1 MSMRILAGGF
11 PAARQVIPMQEASI
25 QATEAEGPR
34 TAKPARSRYVGA
46 LDGLRVLAILAVL
59 VYHANP
65 SWLSGGYF
73 GVTIFFVITGYLTTL
88 SIEREIGRA
97 GHLDYPRFV
106 LKRVTRLLPSMLA
119 VVGVTTLLCVF
130 LAPNLLPKV
139 KSDAVPALLFVE
151 NVFYIVRNVSYFANA
166 GLPSPLTHF
175 WYLGVVMQFYVV
187 WPLVLLGMRKV
198 VRSRRMACG
207 FVGALVVVSAVLMA
221 LFYDPTGDT
230 ARIYYGPDTRAA
242 ELLMGALAALW
253 TGGRGLSLR
262 AIPVVGPR
270 LKDTPAWTCDALTI
284 TCLAGLGVMCFSLN
298 GYSEFAYR
306 GGMLLAAV
314 LTAILVSCLCR
325 PRSVVARVLGAHPV
339 AEAGK
344 RAFAVYLWHYPLLVT
359 LNPATRTT
367 ALPAW
372 GWALEF
378 LLILACAEASYRLLE
393 KGQGPRELAGR
404 TMPFGLAVPQVVLG
418 ALGVLCAVVLL
429 LVPIAA
435 EQTGVPTE
443 MQQMSAEEQQ
453 YLAEQ
458 QAAAEAAQSGGSGD
472 TTSEGGDAQ
481 AAESQQDNTTFD
493 VSGTYF
499 AGTAFAA
506 AIDQINATN
515 FTVDAS
521 TGATNAS
528 VILIGDSVPAGA
540 ITQFYK
546 YFPNGYIDAK
556 VGRQLY
562 AGVDVYRSCQAAGH
576 DGDVV
581 VWAIGDNGV
590 ARESQVKE
598 LIDAVDPSKHVYL
611 CTVRVPLAL
620 QDMNNQL
627 FKDVAAQY
635 DNVDVIDWYAESAG
649 HDEYFW
655 SDGTHLRPE
664 GAEAYVLMLRKA
676 ITGR

>member
-1 MSMRILAGGF
+1 MAETPIQDAAQKS
-11 PAARQVIPMQEASI
+11 PAVRS
-25 QATEAEGPR
+25 PR
-34 TAKPARSRYVGA
+34 SHYVGA

-65 SWLSGGYF
+65 SWLPGGYF
-73 GVTIFFVITGYLTTL
+73 GVTVFFVLTGYLTTL

-97 GHLDYPRFV
+97 GRLDYPRFV

-119 VVGVTTLLCVF
+119 VVGVSTLLCVF

-151 NVFYIVRNVSYFANA
+151 NVFYIVRKVSYFANA

-198 VRSRRMACG
+198 VRSRRTACSA
-207 FVGALVVVSAVLMA
+207 VGILSVASAVLMA
-221 LFYDPTGDT
+221 VLYDPAGDT

-242 ELLMGALAALW
+242 ELLLGALAALW
-253 TGGRGLSLR
+253 TGGRGLNLR
-262 AIPVVGPR
+262 ALPAVEPR
-270 LKDTPAWTCDALTI
+270 LKDAPAWTCDAVALA
-284 TCLAGLGVMCFSLN
+284 CLAGLGVMCFSLN

-314 LTAILVSCLCR
+314 LTAVLVSCLCR
-325 PRSVVARVLGAHPV
+325 PQSALAHVLGARPV

-344 RAFAVYLWHYPLLVT
+344 RAFAAYLWHYPLLVI

-367 ALPAW
+367 ELPVW

-378 LLILACAEASYRLLE
+378 LLIFACAEASYRLFE

-404 TMPFGLAVPQVVLG
+404 PMPLGLAVPQVAFG
-418 ALGVLCAVVLL
+418 ALGVLCALVLL
-429 LVPIAA
+429 VVPISA

-458 QAAAEAAQSGGSGD
+458 QAAAESARSDENGDGSEAAGEGDGS
-472 TTSEGGDAQ
+472 Q
-481 AAESQQDNTTFD
+481 AEPQQDNTTFD

-506 AIDQINATN
+506 AIDQINATS

-546 YFPNGYIDAK
+546 YFPNGYIDAQ

-562 AGVDVYRSCQAAGH
+562 AGLDVYRQCQANGH

-598 LIDAVDPSKHVYL
+598 LIEAVDPSKHVYL

-635 DNVDVIDWYAESAG
+635 DNVDVIDWYAESTG

-664 GAEAYVLMLRKA
+664 GAEAYILMLRKA

>member
-1 MSMRILAGGF
+1 MTPAG
-11 PAARQVIPMQEASI
+11 R
-25 QATEAEGPR
+25 AT
-34 TAKPARSRYVGA
+34 RSHYVGA

-65 SWLSGGYF
+65 SWLPGGYF
-73 GVTIFFVITGYLTTL
+73 GVTVFFVVTGYLTTL

-97 GHLDYPRFV
+97 GCLDYPRFV

-198 VRSRRMACG
+198 VRSRRMACTV
-207 FVGALVVVSAVLMA
+207 VGILAVASAVLMA
-221 LFYDPTGDT
+221 VLYDPTGDT

-242 ELLMGALAALW
+242 ELLLGALAALW
-253 TGGRGLSLR
+253 TGGHGLNLR
-262 AIPVVGPR
+262 ALPAVGPR
-270 LKDTPAWTCDALTI
+270 LKGAPAWTCDALALA
-284 TCLAGLGVMCFSLN
+284 CLAGLGVMCFSLN

-314 LTAILVSCLCR
+314 LTAVLVSCLCR
-325 PRSVVARVLGAHPV
+325 PQSALAHVLGARPV

-344 RAFAVYLWHYPLLVT
+344 RAFAVYLWHYPLLVV

-367 ALPAW
+367 ELPVW

-378 LLILACAEASYRLLE
+378 MLILACAEASYRLFE

-404 TMPFGLAVPQVVLG
+404 PMPLGLAVPQVAFG
-418 ALGVLCAVVLL
+418 ALGILCVLVLL
-429 LVPIAA
+429 FVPISA

-453 YLAEQ
+453 YLADQ
-458 QAAAEAAQSGGSGD
+458 QAAAEATQSGDNGEGDGAQS
-472 TTSEGGDAQ
+472 EP
-481 AAESQQDNTTFD
+481 QQDDTKFD

-506 AIDQINATN
+506 AIDQINATS

-528 VILIGDSVPAGA
+528 VVLIGDSVPAGA

-546 YFPNGYIDAK
+546 YFPNGYIDAQ

-562 AGVDVYRSCQAAGH
+562 AGVDVYRQCQANGH

>member
-1 MSMRILAGGF
+1 MAETPIQDAAQKS
-11 PAARQVIPMQEASI
+11 PAVRS
-25 QATEAEGPR
+25 PR
-34 TAKPARSRYVGA
+34 SHYVGA

-65 SWLSGGYF
+65 SWLPGGYF
-73 GVTIFFVITGYLTTL
+73 GVTVFFVLTGYLTTL

-97 GHLDYPRFV
+97 GRLDYPRFV

-119 VVGVTTLLCVF
+119 VVGVSTLLCVF

-151 NVFYIVRNVSYFANA
+151 NVFYIVRKVSYFANA

-175 WYLGVVMQFYVV
+175 WYLGVVMQFYVI

-198 VRSRRMACG
+198 VRSRRTACSA
-207 FVGALVVVSAVLMA
+207 VGILSVASAVLMA
-221 LFYDPTGDT
+221 VLYDPAGDT

-242 ELLMGALAALW
+242 ELLLGALAALW
-253 TGGRGLSLR
+253 TGGRGLNLR
-262 AIPVVGPR
+262 ALPAVEPR
-270 LKDTPAWTCDALTI
+270 LKDAPAWTCDAVALA
-284 TCLAGLGVMCFSLN
+284 CLAGLGVMCFSLN

-314 LTAILVSCLCR
+314 LTAVLVSCLCR
-325 PRSVVARVLGAHPV
+325 PQSALAHVLGARPV

-344 RAFAVYLWHYPLLVT
+344 RAFAAYLWHYPLLVI

-367 ALPAW
+367 ELPVW

-378 LLILACAEASYRLLE
+378 LLIFACAEASYRLFE
-393 KGQGPRELAGR
+393 KGQGLRELAGR
-404 TMPFGLAVPQVVLG
+404 PMPLGLAVPQVAFG
-418 ALGVLCAVVLL
+418 ALGVLCALVLL
-429 LVPIAA
+429 FVPISA

-458 QAAAEAAQSGGSGD
+458 QAAAESARSGENGDGSDAAGEGDGS
-472 TTSEGGDAQ
+472 Q
-481 AAESQQDNTTFD
+481 AEPQQDNTTFD

-506 AIDQINATN
+506 AIDQINATS

-546 YFPNGYIDAK
+546 YFPNGYIDAQ

-562 AGVDVYRSCQAAGH
+562 AGLDVYRQCQANGH

-598 LIDAVDPSKHVYL
+598 LIEAVDPSKHVYL

-664 GAEAYVLMLRKA
+664 GAEAYILMLRKA

>member
-1 MSMRILAGGF
+1 MTETPIQDVAQKS
-11 PAARQVIPMQEASI
+11 PAARS
-25 QATEAEGPR
+25 PR
-34 TAKPARSRYVGA
+34 SHYVGA

-65 SWLSGGYF
+65 SWLPGGYF
-73 GVTIFFVITGYLTTL
+73 GVTVFFVLTGYLTTL

-97 GHLDYPRFV
+97 GRLDYPRFV

-198 VRSRRMACG
+198 VRSRRMACTV
-207 FVGALVVVSAVLMA
+207 VGILAVASAVLMA
-221 LFYDPTGDT
+221 VLYDPTGDT

-242 ELLMGALAALW
+242 ELLLGALAALW
-253 TGGRGLSLR
+253 TGGHGLILR
-262 AIPVVGPR
+262 ALPAVGPR
-270 LKDTPAWTCDALTI
+270 LKDAPAWTCDALALA
-284 TCLAGLGVMCFSLN
+284 CLAGLGVMCFSLN

-314 LTAILVSCLCR
+314 LTAVLVSCLCR
-325 PRSVVARVLGAHPV
+325 PQSALAHVLGARPV

-344 RAFAVYLWHYPLLVT
+344 RAFAVYLWHYPLLVV

-367 ALPAW
+367 ELPVW

-378 LLILACAEASYRLLE
+378 LLIFACAEASYRLFE

-404 TMPFGLAVPQVVLG
+404 PMPLGLAVPQVAFG
-418 ALGVLCAVVLL
+418 ALGVLCALVLL
-429 LVPIAA
+429 FVPISA

-458 QAAAEAAQSGGSGD
+458 QAAAEATQSGDNGEGDGAQS
-472 TTSEGGDAQ
+472 EP
-481 AAESQQDNTTFD
+481 QQDDTTFD

-499 AGTAFAA
+499 ADTAFAA
-506 AIDQINATN
+506 VIDQINATS

-528 VILIGDSVPAGA
+528 VVLIGDSVPAGA

-546 YFPNGYIDAK
+546 YFPNGYIDAQ

-562 AGVDVYRSCQAAGH
+562 AGVDVYRQCQANGH

>member
-1 MSMRILAGGF
+1 MTETPIQDAAQKS
-11 PAARQVIPMQEASI
+11 PAARS
-25 QATEAEGPR
+25 PR
-34 TAKPARSRYVGA
+34 SHYVGA

-65 SWLSGGYF
+65 SWLPGGYF
-73 GVTIFFVITGYLTTL
+73 GVTVFFVLTGYLTTL

-97 GHLDYPRFV
+97 GRLDYPRFV

-119 VVGVTTLLCVF
+119 VVGVSTLLCVF

-151 NVFYIVRNVSYFANA
+151 NVFYIVRKVSYFANA

-175 WYLGVVMQFYVV
+175 WYLGVVMQFYVI
-187 WPLVLLGMRKV
+187 WPLVLLGLRKV
-198 VRSRRMACG
+198 VRSRRAACSA
-207 FVGALVVVSAVLMA
+207 VGILSVASAVLMA
-221 LFYDPTGDT
+221 VLYDPAGDT

-242 ELLMGALAALW
+242 ELLLGALAALW
-253 TGGRGLSLR
+253 TGGRGLNLR
-262 AIPVVGPR
+262 ALPAVGPR
-270 LKDTPAWTCDALTI
+270 LKDAPAWTCDAVALA
-284 TCLAGLGVMCFSLN
+284 CLAGLGVMCFSLN

-314 LTAILVSCLCR
+314 LTAVLVSCLCR
-325 PRSVVARVLGAHPV
+325 PQSALAHVLGARPV

-344 RAFAVYLWHYPLLVT
+344 RAFAAYLWHYPLLVI

-367 ALPAW
+367 ELPVW

-378 LLILACAEASYRLLE
+378 LLIFACAETSYRLFE
-393 KGQGPRELAGR
+393 KGRGPRELAGR
-404 TMPFGLAVPQVVLG
+404 PMPLGLAVPQVAFG
-418 ALGVLCAVVLL
+418 ALGVLCALVLL
-429 LVPIAA
+429 FVPISA

-458 QAAAEAAQSGGSGD
+458 QAAAESVQSGENGDGSDAAGEGD
-472 TTSEGGDAQ
+472 GSQ
-481 AAESQQDNTTFD
+481 AEPQQDNTTFD

-506 AIDQINATN
+506 AIDQINATS

-540 ITQFYK
+540 ITQFCK
-546 YFPNGYIDAK
+546 YFPNGYIDAQ

-562 AGVDVYRSCQAAGH
+562 AGLDVYRQCQANGH

-598 LIDAVDPSKHVYL
+598 LIEAVDPSKHVYL

-635 DNVDVIDWYAESAG
+635 DNVDVIDWYTESAG

>member
-1 MSMRILAGGF
+1 MTETPIQDVAQKS
-11 PAARQVIPMQEASI
+11 PAARS
-25 QATEAEGPR
+25 PR
-34 TAKPARSRYVGA
+34 SHYVGA

-65 SWLSGGYF
+65 SWLPGGYF
-73 GVTIFFVITGYLTTL
+73 GVTVFFVLTGYLTTL

-97 GHLDYPRFV
+97 GRLDYPHFV

-139 KSDAVPALLFVE
+139 KSDVVPALLFVE

-175 WYLGVVMQFYVV
+175 WYLGVVMQFYVI

-198 VRSRRMACG
+198 VRSRRMACTV
-207 FVGALVVVSAVLMA
+207 VGVLAIASVVLMA
-221 LFYDPTGDT
+221 VLYDPTGDT

-242 ELLMGALAALW
+242 ELLLGALAALW
-253 TGGRGLSLR
+253 TGGHGLNLR
-262 AIPVVGPR
+262 ALPAVGPR
-270 LKDTPAWTCDALTI
+270 LKDAPTWTCDALALA
-284 TCLAGLGVMCFSLN
+284 CLAGLGVMCFSLN

-314 LTAILVSCLCR
+314 LTTVLVSCLCR
-325 PRSVVARVLGAHPV
+325 PQSALAHVLGARPV

-344 RAFAVYLWHYPLLVT
+344 RAFAVYLWHYPLLVV

-367 ALPAW
+367 ELPVW

-378 LLILACAEASYRLLE
+378 LLIFACAEASYRLFE
-393 KGQGPRELAGR
+393 KGQGPREVAGHP
-404 TMPFGLAVPQVVLG
+404 MPLGLAVPQVAFG
-418 ALGVLCAVVLL
+418 ALGVLCALVLL
-429 LVPIAA
+429 FVPISA

-458 QAAAEAAQSGGSGD
+458 QAAAESAQSGENDDGSDAAGEGD
-472 TTSEGGDAQ
+472 GSQ
-481 AAESQQDNTTFD
+481 AEPQQDNTTFD

-506 AIDQINATN
+506 AIDQINATS

-546 YFPNGYIDAK
+546 YFPNGYIDAQ

-562 AGVDVYRSCQAAGH
+562 AGVDVYRQCQANGH

-598 LIDAVDPSKHVYL
+598 LIEAVDPSKHVYL

>member
-1 MSMRILAGGF
+1 MTETPIQDVAQKS
-11 PAARQVIPMQEASI
+11 PAARS
-25 QATEAEGPR
+25 PR
-34 TAKPARSRYVGA
+34 SHYVGA

-65 SWLSGGYF
+65 SWLPGGYF
-73 GVTIFFVITGYLTTL
+73 GVTVFFVLTGYLTTL

-97 GHLDYPRFV
+97 GRLDYPRFV

-175 WYLGVVMQFYVV
+175 WYLGVVMQFYVI

-198 VRSRRMACG
+198 VRSRRMACSA
-207 FVGALVVVSAVLMA
+207 VGILAIASAVLMA
-221 LFYDPTGDT
+221 VLYDPTGDT
-230 ARIYYGPDTRAA
+230 ARVYYGPDTRAA
-242 ELLMGALAALW
+242 ELLLGALAALW
-253 TGGRGLSLR
+253 TGGRGLNLR
-262 AIPVVGPR
+262 ALPAVGPR
-270 LKDTPAWTCDALTI
+270 LKDTPAWTCDAVALA
-284 TCLAGLGVMCFSLN
+284 CLAGLGVMCFLLN

-314 LTAILVSCLCR
+314 LTAVLASCLCR
-325 PRSVVARVLGAHPV
+325 PQSALAHVLGARPV

-344 RAFAVYLWHYPLLVT
+344 RAFAVYLWHYPLLVV

-367 ALPAW
+367 ELPVW

-378 LLILACAEASYRLLE
+378 LLIFACAEASYRLFE

-404 TMPFGLAVPQVVLG
+404 PMPLGLAVPQVVFG
-418 ALGVLCAVVLL
+418 ALGVLCALALL
-429 LVPIAA
+429 FVPISA

-458 QAAAEAAQSGGSGD
+458 QAAAESAQSGENGEGNGAQ
-472 TTSEGGDAQ
+472 SEP
-481 AAESQQDNTTFD
+481 QQDNTTFD

-506 AIDQINATN
+506 AIDQINATS

-528 VILIGDSVPAGA
+528 VVLIGDSVPAGA

-546 YFPNGYIDAK
+546 YFPNGYIDAQ

-562 AGVDVYRSCQAAGH
+562 AGVDVYRQCQANGH

-590 ARESQVKE
+590 AREGQVKE

>member
-1 MSMRILAGGF
+1 MTETPIQDVAQKS
-11 PAARQVIPMQEASI
+11 PAARS
-25 QATEAEGPR
+25 PR
-34 TAKPARSRYVGA
+34 SHYVGA

-65 SWLSGGYF
+65 SWLPGGYF
-73 GVTIFFVITGYLTTL
+73 GVTVFFVLTGYLTTL

-97 GHLDYPRFV
+97 GRLDYPRFV

-175 WYLGVVMQFYVV
+175 WYLGVVMQFYVI

-198 VRSRRMACG
+198 VRSRRMACSA
-207 FVGALVVVSAVLMA
+207 VGILAIASAVLMA
-221 LFYDPTGDT
+221 VLYDPTGDT

-242 ELLMGALAALW
+242 ELLLGALAALW
-253 TGGRGLSLR
+253 TGGRGLNLR
-262 AIPVVGPR
+262 ALPAVGPR
-270 LKDTPAWTCDALTI
+270 LKDAPAWTCDAVALA
-284 TCLAGLGVMCFSLN
+284 CLAGLGVMCFSLN

-314 LTAILVSCLCR
+314 LTAVLVSCLCR
-325 PRSVVARVLGAHPV
+325 PQSALAHVLGARPV
-339 AEAGK
+339 TEAGK
-344 RAFAVYLWHYPLLVT
+344 RAFSVYLWHYPLLVV

-367 ALPAW
+367 ELPVW

-378 LLILACAEASYRLLE
+378 LLIFACAEASYRLFE
-393 KGQGPRELAGR
+393 KGRGPRELAGR
-404 TMPFGLAVPQVVLG
+404 PMPLGLAVPQVAFG
-418 ALGVLCAVVLL
+418 ALGVLCALVLL
-429 LVPIAA
+429 FVPIPA

-458 QAAAEAAQSGGSGD
+458 QAAAESAQSGENGDGSNAAGEGD
-472 TTSEGGDAQ
+472 GSQ
-481 AAESQQDNTTFD
+481 AEAQQDNTTFD

-506 AIDQINATN
+506 AIDQINATS

-546 YFPNGYIDAK
+546 YFPNGYIDAQ

-562 AGVDVYRSCQAAGH
+562 AGVDVYRQCQANGH

-635 DNVDVIDWYAESAG
+635 DNVDVIDWYAQSAG

>member
-1 MSMRILAGGF
+1 MAEAF
-11 PAARQVIPMQEASI
+11 PKDGADDGTLGSR
-25 QATEAEGPR
+25 G
-34 TAKPARSRYVGA
+34 ARSRYVGA

-65 SWLSGGYF
+65 SWLPGGYF
-73 GVTIFFVITGYLTTL
+73 GVTVFFVITGYLTTL
-88 SIEREIGRA
+88 SIEREIGRT
-97 GHLDYPRFV
+97 GRLDYPRFV

-139 KSDAVPALLFVE
+139 KSDVVPALLFVE

-175 WYLGVVMQFYVV
+175 WYLGVVMQFYVI

-198 VRSRRMACG
+198 VRSRRMACSA
-207 FVGALVVVSAVLMA
+207 VGILAVASAVLMA
-221 LFYDPTGDT
+221 VLYDPAGDT

-242 ELLMGALAALW
+242 ELLLGTLAALW
-253 TGGRGLSLR
+253 TGGRGLNLR
-262 AIPVVGPR
+262 ALPAVGPR
-270 LKDTPAWTCDALTI
+270 LKDAPAWTCDALALA
-284 TCLAGLGVMCFSLN
+284 CLASLGVMCFSLN

-314 LTAILVSCLCR
+314 LTAVLASCLCR
-325 PRSVVARVLGAHPV
+325 PQSALAHVLGARHV

-344 RAFAVYLWHYPLLVT
+344 RAFAVYLWHYPLLVV

-367 ALPAW
+367 ELPVW

-378 LLILACAEASYRLLE
+378 LLIFACAETSYRLFE

-404 TMPFGLAVPQVVLG
+404 PMPLGLAVPQVVFG
-418 ALGVLCAVVLL
+418 ALGVLCALALL
-429 LVPIAA
+429 FVPISA

-458 QAAAEAAQSGGSGD
+458 QAAAESAQSSENGEGDGS
-472 TTSEGGDAQ
+472 Q
-481 AAESQQDNTTFD
+481 AEPQQDNTTFD

-499 AGTAFAA
+499 AGTAFAG
-506 AIDQINATN
+506 AIDQINATS

-546 YFPNGYIDAK
+546 YFPNGYIDAQ

-562 AGVDVYRSCQAAGH
+562 AGVDVYRQCQANGH

-635 DNVDVIDWYAESAG
+635 DNVDVIDWYAQSAG

>member
-1 MSMRILAGGF
+1 MTETPIQDVAQKS
-11 PAARQVIPMQEASI
+11 PAARS
-25 QATEAEGPR
+25 PR
-34 TAKPARSRYVGA
+34 SHYVGA

-65 SWLSGGYF
+65 SWLPGGYF
-73 GVTIFFVITGYLTTL
+73 GVTVFFVLTGYLTTL

-97 GHLDYPRFV
+97 GRLDYPHFV

-139 KSDAVPALLFVE
+139 KSDAVPALFFVE

-175 WYLGVVMQFYVV
+175 WYLGVVMQFYVI

-198 VRSRRMACG
+198 VRSRRMACSA
-207 FVGALVVVSAVLMA
+207 VGILAIASAVLMA
-221 LFYDPTGDT
+221 VLSDPAGDT

-242 ELLMGALAALW
+242 ELLLGALAALW
-253 TGGRGLSLR
+253 TGGRGLNLR
-262 AIPVVGPR
+262 ALPAVGPR
-270 LKDTPAWTCDALTI
+270 LKDAPAWTCDAVALA
-284 TCLAGLGVMCFSLN
+284 CLAGLGVMGFLLN

-306 GGMLLAAV
+306 GGVLLAAV
-314 LTAILVSCLCR
+314 LTAVLASCLSR
-325 PRSVVARVLGAHPV
+325 PQSALAHVLGARPV

-344 RAFAVYLWHYPLLVT
+344 RAFAVYLWHYPLLVV

-367 ALPAW
+367 ELPVW

-378 LLILACAEASYRLLE
+378 LLIFVCAEASYRLFE
-393 KGQGPRELAGR
+393 KGHGPRELAGR
-404 TMPFGLAVPQVVLG
+404 PMPLGLTVPQVGFG
-418 ALGVLCAVVLL
+418 ALGVLCALVLL
-429 LVPIAA
+429 FVPISA

-458 QAAAEAAQSGGSGD
+458 QAAAESAQSGENGDGSDATGEGD
-472 TTSEGGDAQ
+472 GAQ
-481 AAESQQDNTTFD
+481 AEPQQDNTTFD

-499 AGTAFAA
+499 AGTACAA
-506 AIDQINATN
+506 AIDQINATS

-546 YFPNGYIDAK
+546 YFPNGYIDAQ

-562 AGVDVYRSCQAAGH
+562 AGVDVYRQCQANGH

-635 DNVDVIDWYAESAG
+635 DNVDVIDWYAQSAG

>member
-1 MSMRILAGGF
+1 MTETPIQDAAQKS
-11 PAARQVIPMQEASI
+11 PAARS
-25 QATEAEGPR
+25 PR
-34 TAKPARSRYVGA
+34 SHYVGA

-65 SWLSGGYF
+65 SWLPGGYF
-73 GVTIFFVITGYLTTL
+73 GVTVFFVLTGYLTTL

-97 GHLDYPRFV
+97 GRLDYPRFV

-119 VVGVTTLLCVF
+119 VVGVSTLLCVF

-151 NVFYIVRNVSYFANA
+151 NVFYIVRKVSYFANA

-175 WYLGVVMQFYVV
+175 WYLGVVMQFYVI
-187 WPLVLLGMRKV
+187 WPLVLLGLRKV
-198 VRSRRMACG
+198 VRSRRAACSA
-207 FVGALVVVSAVLMA
+207 VGILSVASAVLMA
-221 LFYDPTGDT
+221 VLYDPAGDT

-242 ELLMGALAALW
+242 ELLLGALAALW
-253 TGGRGLSLR
+253 TGGRGLNLR
-262 AIPVVGPR
+262 ALPAVGPR
-270 LKDTPAWTCDALTI
+270 LKDAPAWTCDAVALA
-284 TCLAGLGVMCFSLN
+284 CLAGLGVMCFSLN

-314 LTAILVSCLCR
+314 LTAVLVSCLCR
-325 PRSVVARVLGAHPV
+325 PQSALAHVLGARPV

-344 RAFAVYLWHYPLLVT
+344 RAFAAYLWHYPLLVV

-367 ALPAW
+367 ELPVW

-378 LLILACAEASYRLLE
+378 LLIFACAEASYRLFE
-393 KGQGPRELAGR
+393 KGQGSRELAGR
-404 TMPFGLAVPQVVLG
+404 PMPLGLAVPQVAFG
-418 ALGVLCAVVLL
+418 ALGVLCALVLL
-429 LVPIAA
+429 FVPISA

-458 QAAAEAAQSGGSGD
+458 QAAAESVQSGENGNGSDAVGEGD
-472 TTSEGGDAQ
+472 GSQ
-481 AAESQQDNTTFD
+481 AEPQQDNTTFD

-506 AIDQINATN
+506 AIDQINATS

-546 YFPNGYIDAK
+546 YFPNGYVDAQ

-562 AGVDVYRSCQAAGH
+562 AGLDVYRQCQANGH

-598 LIDAVDPSKHVYL
+598 LIEAVDPSKHVYL

-664 GAEAYVLMLRKA
+664 GAEAYILMLRKA

>member
-1 MSMRILAGGF
+1 MTETPIQDAAQKS
-11 PAARQVIPMQEASI
+11 PAARS
-25 QATEAEGPR
+25 PR
-34 TAKPARSRYVGA
+34 SHYVGA

-59 VYHANP
+59 VYHAKP
-65 SWLSGGYF
+65 SWLPGGYF
-73 GVTIFFVITGYLTTL
+73 GVTVFFVLTGYLTTL
-88 SIEREIGRA
+88 SVEREIGRA
-97 GHLDYPRFV
+97 GRLDYPRFV

-119 VVGVTTLLCVF
+119 VVGVSTLLCVF

-175 WYLGVVMQFYVV
+175 WYLGVVMQFYVI

-198 VRSRRMACG
+198 VRSRRTACSA
-207 FVGALVVVSAVLMA
+207 VGILSVASAVLMA
-221 LFYDPTGDT
+221 VLYDPAGDT

-242 ELLMGALAALW
+242 ELLLGALAALW
-253 TGGRGLSLR
+253 TGGRGLNLR
-262 AIPVVGPR
+262 ALPAVGPR
-270 LKDTPAWTCDALTI
+270 LKDAPAWTCDAVALA
-284 TCLAGLGVMCFSLN
+284 CLAGLGVMCFSLN

-306 GGMLLAAV
+306 GGMLLAAA
-314 LTAILVSCLCR
+314 LTAFLVSCLCR
-325 PRSVVARVLGAHPV
+325 PQSALAHVLGARPV
-339 AEAGK
+339 TEAGK
-344 RAFAVYLWHYPLLVT
+344 RAFAAYLWHYPLLVV

-367 ALPAW
+367 ELPVW

-378 LLILACAEASYRLLE
+378 LLIFACAEASYRLLE

-404 TMPFGLAVPQVVLG
+404 PMPLGLAVPQVAFG
-418 ALGVLCAVVLL
+418 ALGVLCALVLL
-429 LVPIAA
+429 FVPISA

-458 QAAAEAAQSGGSGD
+458 QAAAESAQSGENGDGSDAAGEGD
-472 TTSEGGDAQ
+472 GSQ
-481 AAESQQDNTTFD
+481 AEPQQDSTTFD

-506 AIDQINATN
+506 AIDQINATS

-546 YFPNGYIDAK
+546 YFPNGYIDAQ

-562 AGVDVYRSCQAAGH
+562 AGLDVYRQCQANGH

-598 LIDAVDPSKHVYL
+598 LIEAVDPSKHVYL

-664 GAEAYVLMLRKA
+664 GAEAYILMLRKA

>member
-1 MSMRILAGGF
+1 MTEIPIQDVAQKS
-11 PAARQVIPMQEASI
+11 PAARS
-25 QATEAEGPR
+25 PR
-34 TAKPARSRYVGA
+34 SHYVGA

-65 SWLSGGYF
+65 SWLPGGYF
-73 GVTIFFVITGYLTTL
+73 GVTVFFMLTGYLTTL

-97 GHLDYPRFV
+97 GRLDYPRFV

-175 WYLGVVMQFYVV
+175 WYLGVIMQFYVI

-198 VRSRRMACG
+198 VRSRRMACSA
-207 FVGALVVVSAVLMA
+207 VGILAVASAVLMA
-221 LFYDPTGDT
+221 VLYDPAGDT

-242 ELLMGALAALW
+242 ELLLGALAALW
-253 TGGRGLSLR
+253 TGGHGLNLR
-262 AIPVVGPR
+262 ALPAVGPR
-270 LKDTPAWTCDALTI
+270 LKDAPAWTCDAAALA
-284 TCLAGLGVMCFSLN
+284 CLAGLGVMCFSLN

-314 LTAILVSCLCR
+314 LTAVLVSCLCR
-325 PRSVVARVLGAHPV
+325 PQSALAHVLGARPV

-344 RAFAVYLWHYPLLVT
+344 RAFAVYLWHYPLLVV

-367 ALPAW
+367 ELPVW
-372 GWALEF
+372 GWVLEF
-378 LLILACAEASYRLLE
+378 LLIFACAECSYRLLE
-393 KGQGPRELAGR
+393 KGQGPREVAGR
-404 TMPFGLAVPQVVLG
+404 AMPLGLSVSQVALG

-429 LVPIAA
+429 FVPISA

-458 QAAAEAAQSGGSGD
+458 QAAAEATQSGDNGEGNGAQS
-472 TTSEGGDAQ
+472 EP
-481 AAESQQDNTTFD
+481 QQDNTTFD

-506 AIDQINATN
+506 AIDQINATS

-528 VILIGDSVPAGA
+528 VVLIGDSVPAGA

-546 YFPNGYIDAK
+546 YFPNGYIDAQ

-562 AGVDVYRSCQAAGH
+562 AGVDVYRQCQANGH

>member
-1 MSMRILAGGF
+1 MAETPIQDAAQKS
-11 PAARQVIPMQEASI
+11 PAVRS
-25 QATEAEGPR
+25 PR
-34 TAKPARSRYVGA
+34 SHYVGA

-65 SWLSGGYF
+65 SWLPGGYF
-73 GVTIFFVITGYLTTL
+73 GVTVFFVLTGYLTTL

-97 GHLDYPRFV
+97 GRLDYPRFV

-151 NVFYIVRNVSYFANA
+151 NVFYIVRKVSYFANA

-198 VRSRRMACG
+198 VRSRRTACSA
-207 FVGALVVVSAVLMA
+207 VGILSVASAVLMA
-221 LFYDPTGDT
+221 VLYDPAGDT

-242 ELLMGALAALW
+242 ELLLGALAALW
-253 TGGRGLSLR
+253 TGGRGLNLR
-262 AIPVVGPR
+262 ALPAVEPR
-270 LKDTPAWTCDALTI
+270 LKDAPAWTCDAVALA
-284 TCLAGLGVMCFSLN
+284 CLAGLGVMCFSLN

-306 GGMLLAAV
+306 GGMFLAAV
-314 LTAILVSCLCR
+314 LTAVLVSCLCR
-325 PRSVVARVLGAHPV
+325 PQSALAHVLGARPV

-344 RAFAVYLWHYPLLVT
+344 RAFAAYLWHYPLLVI

-367 ALPAW
+367 ELPVW

-378 LLILACAEASYRLLE
+378 LLIFACAEASYRLFE
-393 KGQGPRELAGR
+393 KGQGLRELAGR
-404 TMPFGLAVPQVVLG
+404 PMPLGLAVPQVAFG
-418 ALGVLCAVVLL
+418 ALGVLCALVLL
-429 LVPIAA
+429 VVPISA

-458 QAAAEAAQSGGSGD
+458 QAAAESARSGENGDGSDAAGEGDGS
-472 TTSEGGDAQ
+472 Q
-481 AAESQQDNTTFD
+481 AEPQQDNTTFD

-506 AIDQINATN
+506 AIDQINATS

-546 YFPNGYIDAK
+546 YFPNGYIDAQ

-562 AGVDVYRSCQAAGH
+562 AGLDVYRQCQANGH

-598 LIDAVDPSKHVYL
+598 LIEAVDPSKHVYL

-664 GAEAYVLMLRKA
+664 GAEAYILMLRKA

>member
-1 MSMRILAGGF
+1 MEEAF
-11 PAARQVIPMQEASI
+11 PKDGADDGTLGSR
-25 QATEAEGPR
+25 G
-34 TAKPARSRYVGA
+34 ARSRYVGA

-65 SWLSGGYF
+65 SWLPGGYF
-73 GVTIFFVITGYLTTL
+73 GVTVFFVITGYLTTL
-88 SIEREIGRA
+88 SIEREIGRT
-97 GHLDYPRFV
+97 GRLDYPRFV
-106 LKRVTRLLPSMLA
+106 LRRVTRLLPSMLA

-175 WYLGVVMQFYVV
+175 WYLGVVMQFYVI

-198 VRSRRMACG
+198 VRSRRTACSA
-207 FVGALVVVSAVLMA
+207 VGILSVASAVLMA
-221 LFYDPTGDT
+221 VLYDPAGDT

-242 ELLMGALAALW
+242 ELLMGGLAALW
-253 TGGRGLSLR
+253 TGGRGLNLGT
-262 AIPVVGPR
+262 IPKLGSR
-270 LKDTPAWTCDALTI
+270 LKNAPAWTCDGLAVA
-284 TCLAGLGVMCFSLN
+284 CLAGLGVMCFSLN

-314 LTAILVSCLCR
+314 LTAVLVSCLCR
-325 PRSVVARVLGAHPV
+325 PQSVLAHVLGARPV

-344 RAFAVYLWHYPLLVT
+344 RAFAAYLWHYPLLVV

-367 ALPAW
+367 ELPVW

-378 LLILACAEASYRLLE
+378 LLIFACAEASYRLFE

-404 TMPFGLAVPQVVLG
+404 PMPLGLAVPQVAFG
-418 ALGVLCAVVLL
+418 ALGVLCALVLL
-429 LVPIAA
+429 FVPISA

-458 QAAAEAAQSGGSGD
+458 QAAAESAQSGENGDGS
-472 TTSEGGDAQ
+472 Q
-481 AAESQQDNTTFD
+481 AEPQQDNTTFD

-506 AIDQINATN
+506 AIDQINATS

-546 YFPNGYIDAK
+546 YFPNGYIDAQ

-562 AGVDVYRSCQAAGH
+562 VGVDVYRQCQANGH

-598 LIDAVDPSKHVYL
+598 LIEAVDPSKHVYL

>member
-1 MSMRILAGGF
+1 MTETPIQDVSQKS
-11 PAARQVIPMQEASI
+11 PAARS
-25 QATEAEGPR
+25 PR
-34 TAKPARSRYVGA
+34 SHYVGA

-65 SWLSGGYF
+65 SWLPGGYF
-73 GVTIFFVITGYLTTL
+73 GVTVFFVLTGYLTTL

-97 GHLDYPRFV
+97 GRLDYPRFV

-175 WYLGVVMQFYVV
+175 WYLGVVMQFYVI

-198 VRSRRMACG
+198 VRSRRMAC
-207 FVGALVVVSAVLMA
+207 SAVGILAIASALLMA
-221 LFYDPTGDT
+221 VLYDPTGDT

-242 ELLMGALAALW
+242 ELLLGALAALW
-253 TGGRGLSLR
+253 TGGRGLNLR
-262 AIPVVGPR
+262 ALPAVGPR
-270 LKDTPAWTCDALTI
+270 LKDAPAWTCDAVALA
-284 TCLAGLGVMCFSLN
+284 CLAGLGVMCFLLN

-306 GGMLLAAV
+306 SGMLLAAV
-314 LTAILVSCLCR
+314 LTAVLVSCLCR
-325 PRSVVARVLGAHPV
+325 PQSALAHALGARPV

-344 RAFAVYLWHYPLLVT
+344 RAFSVYLWHYPLLVV

-367 ALPAW
+367 ELPVW

-378 LLILACAEASYRLLE
+378 LLIFACAEASYQLFE
-393 KGQGPRELAGR
+393 KGRGPRELAGR
-404 TMPFGLAVPQVVLG
+404 PMPLGLAVPQVAFG
-418 ALGVLCAVVLL
+418 ALGVLCALVLL
-429 LVPIAA
+429 FVPISA

-458 QAAAEAAQSGGSGD
+458 QAAAESAQSGDNGEGD
-472 TTSEGGDAQ
+472 GAQSEP
-481 AAESQQDNTTFD
+481 QQDNTTFD

-506 AIDQINATN
+506 AIDQINATS

-546 YFPNGYIDAK
+546 YFPNGYIDAQ

-562 AGVDVYRSCQAAGH
+562 AGVDVYRQCQANGH

-635 DNVDVIDWYAESAG
+635 DNVDVIDWYAQSAG

>member
-1 MSMRILAGGF
+1 MTPAG
-11 PAARQVIPMQEASI
+11 R
-25 QATEAEGPR
+25 AT
-34 TAKPARSRYVGA
+34 RSHYVGA

-65 SWLSGGYF
+65 SWLPGGYF
-73 GVTIFFVITGYLTTL
+73 GVTVFFVLTGYLTTL

-97 GHLDYPRFV
+97 GRLDYPRFV

-175 WYLGVVMQFYVV
+175 WYLGVLMQFYVI

-198 VRSRRMACG
+198 VRSRRMACSA
-207 FVGALVVVSAVLMA
+207 VGILAIASAVLMA
-221 LFYDPTGDT
+221 VLYDPTGDT

-242 ELLMGALAALW
+242 ELLLGALAALW
-253 TGGRGLSLR
+253 TGGRGLNLR
-262 AIPVVGPR
+262 ALPAVGSR
-270 LKDTPAWTCDALTI
+270 LKDASAWTCDAVALA
-284 TCLAGLGVMCFSLN
+284 CLAGLGIMCFSLN

-306 GGMLLAAV
+306 SGMLLAAV
-314 LTAILVSCLCR
+314 LTAVLVSCLCR
-325 PRSVVARVLGAHPV
+325 PQSALAHVLGARPV

-344 RAFAVYLWHYPLLVT
+344 RAFSVYLWHYPLLVV

-367 ALPAW
+367 ELPVW

-378 LLILACAEASYRLLE
+378 LLIFACAEASYRLFE
-393 KGQGPRELAGR
+393 KGRGPRELAGR
-404 TMPFGLAVPQVVLG
+404 PMPLGLAVPQVVFG
-418 ALGVLCAVVLL
+418 ALGVLCALVLL
-429 LVPIAA
+429 FVPISA

-458 QAAAEAAQSGGSGD
+458 QAAAESAQSGDNGEGD
-472 TTSEGGDAQ
+472 GAQSEP
-481 AAESQQDNTTFD
+481 QQDNTTFD

-506 AIDQINATN
+506 AIDQINATS

-540 ITQFYK
+540 VTQFYK
-546 YFPNGYIDAK
+546 YFPNGYIDAQ

>member
-1 MSMRILAGGF
+1 MTETPIQDAAQKS
-11 PAARQVIPMQEASI
+11 PAARP
-25 QATEAEGPR
+25 PR
-34 TAKPARSRYVGA
+34 SHYVGA

-65 SWLSGGYF
+65 SWLPGGYF
-73 GVTIFFVITGYLTTL
+73 GVTVFFVLTGYLTTL

-97 GHLDYPRFV
+97 GRLDYPRFV

-175 WYLGVVMQFYVV
+175 WYLGVVMQFYVI

-198 VRSRRMACG
+198 VRSRRMACSA
-207 FVGALVVVSAVLMA
+207 VGILAVASAVLMA
-221 LFYDPTGDT
+221 VLYDPAGDT
-230 ARIYYGPDTRAA
+230 ARVYYGPDTRAA
-242 ELLMGALAALW
+242 ELLLGALAALW
-253 TGGRGLSLR
+253 TGGRGLNLR
-262 AIPVVGPR
+262 ALPAVGPR
-270 LKDTPAWTCDALTI
+270 LKDAPAWTCDAVALA
-284 TCLAGLGVMCFSLN
+284 CLAGLGVMCFSLN

-314 LTAILVSCLCR
+314 LTAVLVSCLCR
-325 PRSVVARVLGAHPV
+325 PQSALAHVLGARPV
-339 AEAGK
+339 AEVGK
-344 RAFAVYLWHYPLLVT
+344 RAFAVYLWHYPLLVV

-367 ALPAW
+367 ELPVW

-378 LLILACAEASYRLLE
+378 LLIFACAEASYRLFE

-404 TMPFGLAVPQVVLG
+404 PMPLGLAVPQVVFG
-418 ALGVLCAVVLL
+418 ALGVLCALALL
-429 LVPIAA
+429 FVPISA

-458 QAAAEAAQSGGSGD
+458 QAAAESAQSGENGDGSDAAGEGD
-472 TTSEGGDAQ
+472 GSQ
-481 AAESQQDNTTFD
+481 AEPQQDNTTFD

-506 AIDQINATN
+506 AIDQINATS

-540 ITQFYK
+540 ITQFYR
-546 YFPNGYIDAK
+546 YFPNGYIDAQ

-562 AGVDVYRSCQAAGH
+562 AGVDVYRQCQANGH

>member
-1 MSMRILAGGF
+1 MAEAANQGSAAAMTPAG
-11 PAARQVIPMQEASI
+11 R
-25 QATEAEGPR
+25 AT
-34 TAKPARSRYVGA
+34 RSHYVGA

-65 SWLSGGYF
+65 SWLPGGYF
-73 GVTIFFVITGYLTTL
+73 GVTVFFVVTGYLTTL

-97 GHLDYPRFV
+97 GRLDYPRFV

-130 LAPNLLPKV
+130 LAPNLLPKL
-139 KSDAVPALLFVE
+139 KSDVVPALLFVE

-175 WYLGVVMQFYVV
+175 WYLGVVMQFYVI

-198 VRSRRMACG
+198 VRSRRMACTI
-207 FVGALVVVSAVLMA
+207 VGILAVASAVLMA
-221 LFYDPTGDT
+221 VLYDPTGDT

-242 ELLMGALAALW
+242 ELLLGALAALW
-253 TGGRGLSLR
+253 TGGHGLNLR
-262 AIPVVGPR
+262 ALPAVGSR
-270 LKDTPAWTCDALTI
+270 LKDAPAWTCDALALA
-284 TCLAGLGVMCFSLN
+284 CLAGLGVMCFSLN

-314 LTAILVSCLCR
+314 LTAVLVSCLCR
-325 PRSVVARVLGAHPV
+325 PQSALAHVLGARPV

-344 RAFAVYLWHYPLLVT
+344 RAFAVYLWHYPLLVV

-367 ALPAW
+367 ELPVW
-372 GWALEF
+372 GWALVF
-378 LLILACAEASYRLLE
+378 MLIFACAEASYRLFE
-393 KGQGPRELAGR
+393 KGQGPREVAGR
-404 TMPFGLAVPQVVLG
+404 PMPLGLAVPQVVFG
-418 ALGVLCAVVLL
+418 ALGVLCALVLL
-429 LVPIAA
+429 FVPISA
-435 EQTGVPTE
+435 ERTGVPTE

-458 QAAAEAAQSGGSGD
+458 QAAAEATQSGDNGEGDGAQS
-472 TTSEGGDAQ
+472 EP
-481 AAESQQDNTTFD
+481 QQDDTKFD

-506 AIDQINATN
+506 AIDQINATS

-528 VILIGDSVPAGA
+528 VVLIGDSVPAGA

-546 YFPNGYIDAK
+546 YFPNGYIDAQ

-562 AGVDVYRSCQAAGH
+562 VGVDVYRQCQANGH

>member
-1 MSMRILAGGF
+1 M
-11 PAARQVIPMQEASI
+11 
-25 QATEAEGPR
+25 
-34 TAKPARSRYVGA
+34 
-46 LDGLRVLAILAVL
+46 
-59 VYHANP
+59 
-65 SWLSGGYF
+65 
-73 GVTIFFVITGYLTTL
+73 
-88 SIEREIGRA
+88 
-97 GHLDYPRFV
+97 
-106 LKRVTRLLPSMLA
+106 
-119 VVGVTTLLCVF
+119 
-130 LAPNLLPKV
+130 
-139 KSDAVPALLFVE
+139 
-151 NVFYIVRNVSYFANA
+151 
-166 GLPSPLTHF
+166 
-175 WYLGVVMQFYVV
+175 
-187 WPLVLLGMRKV
+187 
-198 VRSRRMACG
+198 
-207 FVGALVVVSAVLMA
+207 
-221 LFYDPTGDT
+221 
-230 ARIYYGPDTRAA
+230 
-242 ELLMGALAALW
+242 
-253 TGGRGLSLR
+253 
-262 AIPVVGPR
+262 
-270 LKDTPAWTCDALTI
+270 
-284 TCLAGLGVMCFSLN
+284 
-298 GYSEFAYR
+298 
-306 GGMLLAAV
+306 
-314 LTAILVSCLCR
+314 
-325 PRSVVARVLGAHPV
+325 

-344 RAFAVYLWHYPLLVT
+344 RAFAVYLWHYPLLMV

-378 LLILACAEASYRLLE
+378 LLILVCAETSYRLLE
-393 KGQGPRELAGR
+393 KGQGPREAAGR
-404 TMPFGLAVPQVVLG
+404 VMPLGLSVPQVALG
-418 ALGVLCAVVLL
+418 AMGVLCAAVLL
-429 LVPIAA
+429 FVPISA
-435 EQTGVPTE
+435 EQTGVPNE

-458 QAAAEAAQSGGSGD
+458 QAAAEAAQSGEGADAASESGN
-472 TTSEGGDAQ
+472 DAQ
-481 AAESQQDNTTFD
+481 TAEPQQNNTTFD

-506 AIDQINATN
+506 AIDQINATS

-546 YFPNGYIDAK
+546 YFPNGYIDAQ

-562 AGVDVYRSCQAAGH
+562 VGVDVYRSCQAAGH
-576 DGDVV
+576 DGDIV

-590 ARESQVKE
+590 ARESQVRE
-598 LIDAVDPSKHVYL
+598 PIQAVDPSKHVYL

>member
-1 MSMRILAGGF
+1 MAETPIQDAAQKS
-11 PAARQVIPMQEASI
+11 PAVRS
-25 QATEAEGPR
+25 PR
-34 TAKPARSRYVGA
+34 SHYVGA

-65 SWLSGGYF
+65 SWLPGGYF
-73 GVTIFFVITGYLTTL
+73 GVTVFFVLTGYLTTL

-97 GHLDYPRFV
+97 GRLDYPRFV

-151 NVFYIVRNVSYFANA
+151 NVFYIVRKVSYFANA

-175 WYLGVVMQFYVV
+175 WYLGVVMQFYVI

-198 VRSRRMACG
+198 VRSRRTACSA
-207 FVGALVVVSAVLMA
+207 VGILSVASAVLMA
-221 LFYDPTGDT
+221 VLYDPAGDT

-242 ELLMGALAALW
+242 ELLLGALAALW
-253 TGGRGLSLR
+253 TGGRGLNLR
-262 AIPVVGPR
+262 ALPAVEPR
-270 LKDTPAWTCDALTI
+270 LKDAPAWTCDAVALA
-284 TCLAGLGVMCFSLN
+284 CLAGLGVMCFSLN

-314 LTAILVSCLCR
+314 LTAVLVSCLCR
-325 PRSVVARVLGAHPV
+325 PQSALAHVLGARPV

-344 RAFAVYLWHYPLLVT
+344 RAFAAYLWHYPLLVI

-367 ALPAW
+367 ELPVW

-378 LLILACAEASYRLLE
+378 LLIFACAEASYRLFE
-393 KGQGPRELAGR
+393 KGQGLRELAGR
-404 TMPFGLAVPQVVLG
+404 PMPLGLAVPQVAFG
-418 ALGVLCAVVLL
+418 ALGVLCALVLL
-429 LVPIAA
+429 FVPISA

-458 QAAAEAAQSGGSGD
+458 QAAAESARSDENGDGSEAAGEGDGS
-472 TTSEGGDAQ
+472 Q
-481 AAESQQDNTTFD
+481 AEPQQDNTTFD

-506 AIDQINATN
+506 AIDQINATS

-546 YFPNGYIDAK
+546 YFPNGYIDAQ

-562 AGVDVYRSCQAAGH
+562 AGLDVYRQCQANGH

-598 LIDAVDPSKHVYL
+598 LIEAVDPSKHVYL

-664 GAEAYVLMLRKA
+664 GAEAYILMLRKA

>member
-1 MSMRILAGGF
+1 M
-11 PAARQVIPMQEASI
+11 V
-25 QATEAEGPR
+25 
-34 TAKPARSRYVGA
+34 
-46 LDGLRVLAILAVL
+46 
-59 VYHANP
+59 
-65 SWLSGGYF
+65 
-73 GVTIFFVITGYLTTL
+73 
-88 SIEREIGRA
+88 
-97 GHLDYPRFV
+97 
-106 LKRVTRLLPSMLA
+106 
-119 VVGVTTLLCVF
+119 
-130 LAPNLLPKV
+130 
-139 KSDAVPALLFVE
+139 
-151 NVFYIVRNVSYFANA
+151 
-166 GLPSPLTHF
+166 
-175 WYLGVVMQFYVV
+175 
-187 WPLVLLGMRKV
+187 
-198 VRSRRMACG
+198 
-207 FVGALVVVSAVLMA
+207 
-221 LFYDPTGDT
+221 
-230 ARIYYGPDTRAA
+230 
-242 ELLMGALAALW
+242 
-253 TGGRGLSLR
+253 
-262 AIPVVGPR
+262 
-270 LKDTPAWTCDALTI
+270 
-284 TCLAGLGVMCFSLN
+284 
-298 GYSEFAYR
+298 
-306 GGMLLAAV
+306 
-314 LTAILVSCLCR
+314 
-325 PRSVVARVLGAHPV
+325 
-339 AEAGK
+339 
-344 RAFAVYLWHYPLLVT
+344 

-367 ALPAW
+367 ELPVW

-378 LLILACAEASYRLLE
+378 LLIFACAEASYRLFE

-404 TMPFGLAVPQVVLG
+404 PMPLGLAVPQVVFG
-418 ALGVLCAVVLL
+418 ALGVLCALALL
-429 LVPIAA
+429 FVPISA

-458 QAAAEAAQSGGSGD
+458 QAAAESAQSGENGDGSDAAGEGD
-472 TTSEGGDAQ
+472 GSQ
-481 AAESQQDNTTFD
+481 AEPQQDNTTFD

-499 AGTAFAA
+499 AGTAFAGV
-506 AIDQINATN
+506 IDQINATS
-515 FTVDAS
+515 FTVDAN

-546 YFPNGYIDAK
+546 YFPNGYIDAQ

-562 AGVDVYRSCQAAGH
+562 AGVDVYRQCQANGH

>member
-1 MSMRILAGGF
+1 MAETPIQDAAQKS
-11 PAARQVIPMQEASI
+11 PAVRS
-25 QATEAEGPR
+25 PR
-34 TAKPARSRYVGA
+34 SHYVGA

-65 SWLSGGYF
+65 SWLPGGYF
-73 GVTIFFVITGYLTTL
+73 GVTVFFVLTGYLTTL

-97 GHLDYPRFV
+97 GRLDYPRFV
-106 LKRVTRLLPSMLA
+106 LKRVTRLLPSTLA
-119 VVGVTTLLCVF
+119 VVGVSTLLCVF

-151 NVFYIVRNVSYFANA
+151 NVFYIVRKVSYFANA

-175 WYLGVVMQFYVV
+175 WYLGVVMQFYVI

-198 VRSRRMACG
+198 VRSRRTACSA
-207 FVGALVVVSAVLMA
+207 VGILSVASAVLMA
-221 LFYDPTGDT
+221 VLYDPAGDT
-230 ARIYYGPDTRAA
+230 ARLYNGPDTRAA
-242 ELLMGALAALW
+242 ELLLGALAALW
-253 TGGRGLSLR
+253 TGGRGLNLR
-262 AIPVVGPR
+262 ALPAVEPR
-270 LKDTPAWTCDALTI
+270 LKDAPAWTCDAVALA
-284 TCLAGLGVMCFSLN
+284 CLAGLGVMCFSLN

-314 LTAILVSCLCR
+314 LTAVLVSCLCR
-325 PRSVVARVLGAHPV
+325 PQSALAHVLGARPV

-344 RAFAVYLWHYPLLVT
+344 RAFAAYLWHYPLLVI

-367 ALPAW
+367 ELPVW

-378 LLILACAEASYRLLE
+378 LLIFACAEASYRLFE

-404 TMPFGLAVPQVVLG
+404 PMPLGLAVPQVAFG
-418 ALGVLCAVVLL
+418 ALGVLCALVLL
-429 LVPIAA
+429 VVPISA

-458 QAAAEAAQSGGSGD
+458 QAVAESAQSGENGDGSDATGEGD
-472 TTSEGGDAQ
+472 GYQ
-481 AAESQQDNTTFD
+481 AEPQQDNTTFD

-506 AIDQINATN
+506 AIDQINATS

-546 YFPNGYIDAK
+546 YFPNGYIDAQ

-562 AGVDVYRSCQAAGH
+562 AGLDVYRQCQANGH

-598 LIDAVDPSKHVYL
+598 LIEAVDPSKHVYL

-664 GAEAYVLMLRKA
+664 GAEAYILMLRKA

>member
-1 MSMRILAGGF
+1 MTEIPIQDAAQKS
-11 PAARQVIPMQEASI
+11 PAARS
-25 QATEAEGPR
+25 PR
-34 TAKPARSRYVGA
+34 SHYVGA

-65 SWLSGGYF
+65 SWLPGGYF
-73 GVTIFFVITGYLTTL
+73 GVTVFFVLTGYLTTL

-97 GHLDYPRFV
+97 GRLDYPRFV

-139 KSDAVPALLFVE
+139 KSDVVPALLFVE

-175 WYLGVVMQFYVV
+175 WYLGVIMQFYVI

-198 VRSRRMACG
+198 VRSRRMACSA
-207 FVGALVVVSAVLMA
+207 VGILAVASAVLMA
-221 LFYDPTGDT
+221 VLYDPAGDT

-242 ELLMGALAALW
+242 ELLLGALAALW
-253 TGGRGLSLR
+253 TGGRGLNLR
-262 AIPVVGPR
+262 ALPAVGPR
-270 LKDTPAWTCDALTI
+270 LKDAPAWTCDAAALA
-284 TCLAGLGVMCFSLN
+284 CLAGLGVMCFSLN

-314 LTAILVSCLCR
+314 LTAVLVSCLCR
-325 PRSVVARVLGAHPV
+325 PQSALAHVLGARPV

-344 RAFAVYLWHYPLLVT
+344 RAFAVYLWHYPLLVV

-367 ALPAW
+367 ELPVW

-378 LLILACAEASYRLLE
+378 LLIFACAEASYRLFE
-393 KGQGPRELAGR
+393 KGQGPRELAGHP
-404 TMPFGLAVPQVVLG
+404 MPLGLAVPQVVFG
-418 ALGVLCAVVLL
+418 ALGVLCALALL
-429 LVPIAA
+429 FVPISA

-458 QAAAEAAQSGGSGD
+458 QAAAESAQSGENGDGSDAAGEGD
-472 TTSEGGDAQ
+472 GSQ
-481 AAESQQDNTTFD
+481 AEPQQDNTTFD

-499 AGTAFAA
+499 AGTAFAG
-506 AIDQINATN
+506 AIDQINATS

-546 YFPNGYIDAK
+546 YFPNGYIDVQ

-562 AGVDVYRSCQAAGH
+562 AGVDVYRQCQANGH

-598 LIDAVDPSKHVYL
+598 LVDAVDPSKHVYL

-635 DNVDVIDWYAESAG
+635 DNVDVIDWYAQSAG

>member
-1 MSMRILAGGF
+1 MAETPIQDAAQKS
-11 PAARQVIPMQEASI
+11 PAVRS
-25 QATEAEGPR
+25 PR
-34 TAKPARSRYVGA
+34 SHYVGA

-65 SWLSGGYF
+65 SWLPGGYF
-73 GVTIFFVITGYLTTL
+73 GVTVFFVLTGYLTTL

-97 GHLDYPRFV
+97 GRLDYPRFV

-119 VVGVTTLLCVF
+119 VVGVSTLLCVF

-151 NVFYIVRNVSYFANA
+151 NVFYIVRKVSYFANA

-175 WYLGVVMQFYVV
+175 WYLGVVMQFYVI

-198 VRSRRMACG
+198 VRSRRTACSA
-207 FVGALVVVSAVLMA
+207 VGILSVASAVLMA
-221 LFYDPTGDT
+221 VLYDPAGDT

-242 ELLMGALAALW
+242 ELLLGALAALW
-253 TGGRGLSLR
+253 TGGRGLNLR
-262 AIPVVGPR
+262 ALPAVEPR
-270 LKDTPAWTCDALTI
+270 LKDAPAWTCDAVALA
-284 TCLAGLGVMCFSLN
+284 CLAGLGVMCFSLN

-306 GGMLLAAV
+306 GGMFLAAV
-314 LTAILVSCLCR
+314 LTAVLVSCLCR
-325 PRSVVARVLGAHPV
+325 PQSALAHVLGARPV

-344 RAFAVYLWHYPLLVT
+344 RAFAAYLWHYPLLVI

-367 ALPAW
+367 ELPVW

-378 LLILACAEASYRLLE
+378 LLIFACAEASYRLFE
-393 KGQGPRELAGR
+393 KGQGLRELAGR
-404 TMPFGLAVPQVVLG
+404 PMPLGLAVPQVAFG
-418 ALGVLCAVVLL
+418 ALGVLCALVLL
-429 LVPIAA
+429 VVPISA

-458 QAAAEAAQSGGSGD
+458 QAAAESARSGENGDGSDAAGEGD
-472 TTSEGGDAQ
+472 GYQ
-481 AAESQQDNTTFD
+481 AEPQQDNTTFD

-506 AIDQINATN
+506 AIDQINATS

-546 YFPNGYIDAK
+546 YFPNGYIDAQ

-562 AGVDVYRSCQAAGH
+562 AGLDVYRQCQANGH

-598 LIDAVDPSKHVYL
+598 LIEAVDPSKHVYL

-664 GAEAYVLMLRKA
+664 GAEAYILMLRKA

>member
-1 MSMRILAGGF
+1 MAEAF
-11 PAARQVIPMQEASI
+11 PKDGADDGTLGSR
-25 QATEAEGPR
+25 G
-34 TAKPARSRYVGA
+34 ARSRYVGA

-65 SWLSGGYF
+65 SWLPGGYF
-73 GVTIFFVITGYLTTL
+73 GVTVFFVITGYLTTL
-88 SIEREIGRA
+88 SIEREIGRT
-97 GHLDYPRFV
+97 GRLDYPRFV

-139 KSDAVPALLFVE
+139 KSDVVPALLFVE

-175 WYLGVVMQFYVV
+175 WYLGVVMQFYVI

-198 VRSRRMACG
+198 VRSRRMACSA
-207 FVGALVVVSAVLMA
+207 VGILAVASAVLMA
-221 LFYDPTGDT
+221 VLYDPAGDT

-242 ELLMGALAALW
+242 ELLLGTLAALW
-253 TGGRGLSLR
+253 TGGRGLNLR
-262 AIPVVGPR
+262 ALPAVGPR
-270 LKDTPAWTCDALTI
+270 LKDAPAWTCDALALA
-284 TCLAGLGVMCFSLN
+284 CLASLGVMCFSLN

-314 LTAILVSCLCR
+314 LTAVLASCLCR
-325 PRSVVARVLGAHPV
+325 PQSALAHVLGARPV

-344 RAFAVYLWHYPLLVT
+344 RAFAVYLWHYPLLVV

-367 ALPAW
+367 ELPVW

-378 LLILACAEASYRLLE
+378 LLIFACAETSYRLLE
-393 KGQGPRELAGR
+393 KGQGPRKAAGR
-404 TMPFGLAVPQVVLG
+404 VMPLGLSVPQVALG
-418 ALGVLCAVVLL
+418 ALGVLCAAVLL
-429 LVPIAA
+429 FVPISA
-435 EQTGVPTE
+435 EQTGVPNE

-458 QAAAEAAQSGGSGD
+458 QASAAAAQSGEGADAASESGN
-472 TTSEGGDAQ
+472 DAQ
-481 AAESQQDNTTFD
+481 TAEPQQDNTTFD

-506 AIDQINATN
+506 AIDQINATS

-528 VILIGDSVPAGA
+528 VVLIGDSVPAGA

-546 YFPNGYIDAK
+546 YFPNGYIDAQ

-562 AGVDVYRSCQAAGH
+562 AGVDVYRQCQANGH

-627 FKDVAAQY
+627 FKDVAAKY
-635 DNVDVIDWYAESAG
+635 DNVDVIDWYAQSAG

>member
-1 MSMRILAGGF
+1 MTEIPIQDVAQKS
-11 PAARQVIPMQEASI
+11 PAARS
-25 QATEAEGPR
+25 PR
-34 TAKPARSRYVGA
+34 SHYVGA

-65 SWLSGGYF
+65 SWLPGGYF
-73 GVTIFFVITGYLTTL
+73 GVTVFFMLTGYLTTL

-97 GHLDYPRFV
+97 GRLDYPRFV

-175 WYLGVVMQFYVV
+175 WYLGVIMQFYVI

-198 VRSRRMACG
+198 VRSRRMACSA
-207 FVGALVVVSAVLMA
+207 VGILAVASAVLMA
-221 LFYDPTGDT
+221 VLYDPAGDT

-242 ELLMGALAALW
+242 ELLLGALAALW
-253 TGGRGLSLR
+253 TGGRGLNLR
-262 AIPVVGPR
+262 ALPAVGPR
-270 LKDTPAWTCDALTI
+270 LKDAPAWTCDAAALA
-284 TCLAGLGVMCFSLN
+284 CLAGLGVMCFSLN

-314 LTAILVSCLCR
+314 LTAVLVSCLCR
-325 PRSVVARVLGAHPV
+325 PQSALAHVLGARPV

-344 RAFAVYLWHYPLLVT
+344 RAFAVYLWHYPLLVV

-367 ALPAW
+367 ELPVW
-372 GWALEF
+372 GWVLEF
-378 LLILACAEASYRLLE
+378 LLIFACAECSYRLLE
-393 KGQGPRELAGR
+393 KGQGPREVAGR
-404 TMPFGLAVPQVVLG
+404 AMPLGLSVSQVALG

-429 LVPIAA
+429 FVPISA

-458 QAAAEAAQSGGSGD
+458 QAAAEATQSGDNGEGNGAQS
-472 TTSEGGDAQ
+472 EP
-481 AAESQQDNTTFD
+481 QQDNTTFD

-506 AIDQINATN
+506 AIDQINATS

-528 VILIGDSVPAGA
+528 VVLIGDSVPAGA

-546 YFPNGYIDAK
+546 YFPNGYIDAQ

-562 AGVDVYRSCQAAGH
+562 AGVDVYRQCQANGH

-598 LIDAVDPSKHVYL
+598 LIDAVAPSKHVYL

-635 DNVDVIDWYAESAG
+635 DNVDVIDWYAQSAG

>member
-1 MSMRILAGGF
+1 MTETPIQDVAQKS
-11 PAARQVIPMQEASI
+11 PAARS
-25 QATEAEGPR
+25 PR
-34 TAKPARSRYVGA
+34 SHYVGA

-65 SWLSGGYF
+65 SWLPGGYF
-73 GVTIFFVITGYLTTL
+73 GVTVFFVVTGYLTTL
-88 SIEREIGRA
+88 SMEREIGRA
-97 GHLDYPRFV
+97 GRLDYPRFI

-175 WYLGVVMQFYVV
+175 WYLGVVMQFYVI

-198 VRSRRMACG
+198 VRSRRMACSA
-207 FVGALVVVSAVLMA
+207 VGILAIASAVLMA
-221 LFYDPTGDT
+221 VLYDPTGDT
-230 ARIYYGPDTRAA
+230 ARIYYGPDTRAT
-242 ELLMGALAALW
+242 ELLLGALAALW
-253 TGGRGLSLR
+253 TGGRGLNLR
-262 AIPVVGPR
+262 ALPAVGPR
-270 LKDTPAWTCDALTI
+270 LKDAPAWTCDAVALA
-284 TCLAGLGVMCFSLN
+284 CLAGLGVMCFSLN

-314 LTAILVSCLCR
+314 LTAVLVSCLCR
-325 PRSVVARVLGAHPV
+325 PQSALAHVLGARPV

-344 RAFAVYLWHYPLLVT
+344 RAFAIYLWHYPLLVV

-367 ALPAW
+367 ELPVW

-378 LLILACAEASYRLLE
+378 LLIFACAEASYQLFE
-393 KGQGPRELAGR
+393 KGRGPRELAGR
-404 TMPFGLAVPQVVLG
+404 PMPLGLAVPQVAFG
-418 ALGVLCAVVLL
+418 ALGVLCALVLL
-429 LVPIAA
+429 FVPISA

-458 QAAAEAAQSGGSGD
+458 QAAAESAQSGENGNGSNAAGEGD
-472 TTSEGGDAQ
+472 GSQ
-481 AAESQQDNTTFD
+481 AEPQQDNTTFD

-506 AIDQINATN
+506 AIDQINATS

-546 YFPNGYIDAK
+546 YFPNGYIDAQ

-562 AGVDVYRSCQAAGH
+562 AGVDVYRQCQANGH

-635 DNVDVIDWYAESAG
+635 DNVDVIDWYAQSAG

>member
-1 MSMRILAGGF
+1 M
-11 PAARQVIPMQEASI
+11 ASSPSRAHEESAEKG
-25 QATEAEGPR
+25 ATRP
-34 TAKPARSRYVGA
+34 KRSHYVPA
-46 LDGLRVLAILAVL
+46 LDGLRVLAILAVVL
-59 VYHANP
+59 YHANP
-65 SWLSGGYF
+65 TWLPGGYF
-73 GVTIFFVITGYLTTL
+73 GVTVFFVVTGYLTTL
-88 SIEREIGRA
+88 SIEREIGRT
-97 GHLDYPRFV
+97 GRFDYPRF
-106 LKRVTRLLPSMLA
+106 LLRRVARLLPAMLA
-119 VVGVTTLLCVF
+119 VVAVTTLMCAI

-139 KSDAVPALLFVE
+139 KSDALPALLFFE

-198 VRSRRMACG
+198 VRSRRAAC
-207 FVGALVVVSAVLMA
+207 SAVGVLVLLSAAIMA
-221 LFYDPTGDT
+221 ALYDPTGDT

-242 ELLMGALAALW
+242 ELLMGGLCALW

-262 AIPVVGPR
+262 ALPGGIGKR
-270 LKDTPAWTCDALTI
+270 LAGAPAWSYDAI
-284 TCLAGLGVMCFSLN
+284 AAASLAGLGVMCVTLN
-298 GYSEFAYR
+298 GYSEFSYR

-314 LTAILVSCLCR
+314 LTALLVSCLTR
-325 PRSVVARVLGAHPV
+325 PAGVLSRALGARPL
-339 AEAGK
+339 AAAGK
-344 RAFAVYLWHYPLLVT
+344 RAFAAYLWHYPLLVV

-367 ALPAW
+367 ELPLW

-378 LLILACAEASYRLLE
+378 ALIAACSEVSYRLFERDFGKWPERSDPRRRGILAQPLAALALE
-393 KGQGPRELAGR
+393 A
-404 TMPFGLAVPQVVLG
+404 A
-418 ALGVLCAVVLL
+418 GVLCAVVLL
-429 LVPIAA
+429 FVPISA
-435 EQTGVPTE
+435 EETGVPTE
-443 MQQMSAEEQQ
+443 MQQLTAEEQQ

-458 QAAAEAAQSGGSGD
+458 QAAAESAQQESD
-472 TTSEGGDAQ
+472 DQSEGGDSSEAQ
-481 AAESQQDNTTFD
+481 PQQDNTTFD

-506 AIDQINATN
+506 AIDQINGTS
-515 FTVDAS
+515 FSIDAD
-521 TGATNAS
+521 TGATNAR

-540 ITQFYK
+540 VTQFYK
-546 YFPNGYIDAK
+546 YFPNGYVDAK

-562 AGVDVYRSCQAAGH
+562 AGVDVYRECQASGH

-590 ARESQVKE
+590 ARESQVRE
-598 LIDAVDPSKHVYL
+598 LIEAVDSSKKVYL
-611 CTVRVPLAL
+611 VTVRVPLAL

-627 FKDVAAQY
+627 FRDVAAQY
-635 DNVDVIDWYAESAG
+635 DNVGVIDWYAESAG

-664 GAEAYVLMLRKA
+664 GAEAYVLMLRRA

>member
-1 MSMRILAGGF
+1 MAETPIQDAAQKS
-11 PAARQVIPMQEASI
+11 PAVRS
-25 QATEAEGPR
+25 PR
-34 TAKPARSRYVGA
+34 SHYVGA

-65 SWLSGGYF
+65 SWLPGGYF
-73 GVTIFFVITGYLTTL
+73 GVTVFFVLTGYLTTL

-97 GHLDYPRFV
+97 GRLDYPRFV

-119 VVGVTTLLCVF
+119 VVGVSTLLCVF

-151 NVFYIVRNVSYFANA
+151 NVFYIVRKVSYFANA

-198 VRSRRMACG
+198 VRSRRTACSA
-207 FVGALVVVSAVLMA
+207 VGILSVASAVLMA
-221 LFYDPTGDT
+221 VLYDPAGDT

-242 ELLMGALAALW
+242 ELLLGALAALW
-253 TGGRGLSLR
+253 TGGRGLNLR
-262 AIPVVGPR
+262 ALPAVEPR
-270 LKDTPAWTCDALTI
+270 LKDAPAWTCDAVALA
-284 TCLAGLGVMCFSLN
+284 CLAGLGVMCFSLN

-306 GGMLLAAV
+306 GGMFLAAV
-314 LTAILVSCLCR
+314 LTAVLVSCLCR
-325 PRSVVARVLGAHPV
+325 PQSALAHVLGARPV

-344 RAFAVYLWHYPLLVT
+344 RAFAAYLWHYPLLVI

-367 ALPAW
+367 ELPVW

-378 LLILACAEASYRLLE
+378 LLIFACAEASYRLFE
-393 KGQGPRELAGR
+393 KGQGLRELAGR
-404 TMPFGLAVPQVVLG
+404 PMPLGLAVPQVAFG
-418 ALGVLCAVVLL
+418 ALGVLCALVLL
-429 LVPIAA
+429 VVPISA

-458 QAAAEAAQSGGSGD
+458 QAAAESARSGENGDGSDAAGEGD
-472 TTSEGGDAQ
+472 GYQ
-481 AAESQQDNTTFD
+481 AEPQQDNTTFD

-506 AIDQINATN
+506 AIDQINATS

-546 YFPNGYIDAK
+546 YFPNGYIDAQ

-562 AGVDVYRSCQAAGH
+562 AGLDVYRQCQANGH

-598 LIDAVDPSKHVYL
+598 LIEAVDPSKHVYL

-664 GAEAYVLMLRKA
+664 GAEAYILMLRKA

>member
-1 MSMRILAGGF
+1 MTEIPIQDAAQKS
-11 PAARQVIPMQEASI
+11 PAARS
-25 QATEAEGPR
+25 PR
-34 TAKPARSRYVGA
+34 SHYVGA

-65 SWLSGGYF
+65 SWLPGGYF
-73 GVTIFFVITGYLTTL
+73 GVTVFFVLTGYLTTL

-97 GHLDYPRFV
+97 GRLDYPRFV

-139 KSDAVPALLFVE
+139 KSDVVPALLFVE

-175 WYLGVVMQFYVV
+175 WYLGVIMQFYVI
-187 WPLVLLGMRKV
+187 WPLILLGMRKV
-198 VRSRRMACG
+198 VRSRRMACSA
-207 FVGALVVVSAVLMA
+207 VGILAVASAVLMA
-221 LFYDPTGDT
+221 VLYDPAGDT

-242 ELLMGALAALW
+242 ELLLGALAALW
-253 TGGRGLSLR
+253 TGGRGLNLR
-262 AIPVVGPR
+262 ALPAVGPR
-270 LKDTPAWTCDALTI
+270 LKDAPAWTCDAAALA
-284 TCLAGLGVMCFSLN
+284 CLAGLGVMCFSLN

-314 LTAILVSCLCR
+314 LTAVLVSCLCR
-325 PRSVVARVLGAHPV
+325 PQSALAHVLGARPV

-344 RAFAVYLWHYPLLVT
+344 RAFAVYLWHYPLLVV

-367 ALPAW
+367 ELPVW

-378 LLILACAEASYRLLE
+378 LLIFACAEASYRLFE
-393 KGQGPRELAGR
+393 KGQGPRELAGHP
-404 TMPFGLAVPQVVLG
+404 MPLGLAVPQVVFG
-418 ALGVLCAVVLL
+418 ALGVLCALALL
-429 LVPIAA
+429 FVPISA

-458 QAAAEAAQSGGSGD
+458 QAAAESAQSGENGDGSDAAGEGD
-472 TTSEGGDAQ
+472 GSQ
-481 AAESQQDNTTFD
+481 AEPQQDNTTFD

-499 AGTAFAA
+499 AGTAFAG
-506 AIDQINATN
+506 AIDQINATS

-546 YFPNGYIDAK
+546 YFPNGYIDAQ

-562 AGVDVYRSCQAAGH
+562 AGVDVYRQCQANGH

-635 DNVDVIDWYAESAG
+635 DNVDVIDWYAQSAG

>member
-1 MSMRILAGGF
+1 MTETPIQDVAQKS
-11 PAARQVIPMQEASI
+11 PAARS
-25 QATEAEGPR
+25 PR
-34 TAKPARSRYVGA
+34 SHYVGA

-65 SWLSGGYF
+65 SWLPGGYF
-73 GVTIFFVITGYLTTL
+73 GVTVFFVLTGYLTTL

-97 GHLDYPRFV
+97 GRLDYPHFV

-139 KSDAVPALLFVE
+139 KSDAVPALFFVE

-175 WYLGVVMQFYVV
+175 WYLGVVMQFYVI

-198 VRSRRMACG
+198 VRSRRMACSA
-207 FVGALVVVSAVLMA
+207 VGILAIASAVLMA
-221 LFYDPTGDT
+221 VLYDPAGDT

-242 ELLMGALAALW
+242 ELLLGALAALW
-253 TGGRGLSLR
+253 TGGRGLNLR
-262 AIPVVGPR
+262 ALPAVGPR
-270 LKDTPAWTCDALTI
+270 LKDAPAWTCDAVALA
-284 TCLAGLGVMCFSLN
+284 CLAGLGVMGFLLN

-314 LTAILVSCLCR
+314 LTAVLASCLSR
-325 PRSVVARVLGAHPV
+325 PQSALAHVLGARPV

-344 RAFAVYLWHYPLLVT
+344 RAFAVYLWHYPLLVV

-367 ALPAW
+367 ELPVW

-378 LLILACAEASYRLLE
+378 LLIFVCAEASYRLFE

-404 TMPFGLAVPQVVLG
+404 PMPLGLAVPQVVFG
-418 ALGVLCAVVLL
+418 ALGVLCALVLL
-429 LVPIAA
+429 FVPISA

-458 QAAAEAAQSGGSGD
+458 QAAAESAQSGENGDGSDATGEGD
-472 TTSEGGDAQ
+472 GAQ
-481 AAESQQDNTTFD
+481 AEPQQDNTTFD

-506 AIDQINATN
+506 AIDQINATS
-515 FTVDAS
+515 FTLDAS

-546 YFPNGYIDAK
+546 YFPNGYIDAQ

-562 AGVDVYRSCQAAGH
+562 AGVDVYRQCQANGH

-590 ARESQVKE
+590 ARENQVKE

-611 CTVRVPLAL
+611 CTVRVSLAL

-635 DNVDVIDWYAESAG
+635 DNVDVIDWYAQSAG

-664 GAEAYVLMLRKA
+664 GAEAYALMLRKA

>member
-1 MSMRILAGGF
+1 MTETPIQDAAQKS
-11 PAARQVIPMQEASI
+11 PAARS
-25 QATEAEGPR
+25 PR
-34 TAKPARSRYVGA
+34 SHYVGA

-65 SWLSGGYF
+65 SWLPGGYF
-73 GVTIFFVITGYLTTL
+73 GVTVFFVLTGYLTTL
-88 SIEREIGRA
+88 SVEREIGRA
-97 GHLDYPRFV
+97 GRLDYPRFV

-119 VVGVTTLLCVF
+119 VVGVSTLLCVF

-175 WYLGVVMQFYVV
+175 WYLGVVMQFYVI
-187 WPLVLLGMRKV
+187 WPLVLLGLRKV
-198 VRSRRMACG
+198 VRSRRAACSA
-207 FVGALVVVSAVLMA
+207 VDILSVASAVLMA
-221 LFYDPTGDT
+221 VLYDPAGDT

-242 ELLMGALAALW
+242 ELLLGALAALW
-253 TGGRGLSLR
+253 TGGRGLNLR
-262 AIPVVGPR
+262 ALPAVGPR
-270 LKDTPAWTCDALTI
+270 LKDAPAWTCDAVALA
-284 TCLAGLGVMCFSLN
+284 CLAGLGVMCFSLN

-314 LTAILVSCLCR
+314 LTAVLVSCLCR
-325 PRSVVARVLGAHPV
+325 PQSALAHVLGARPV

-344 RAFAVYLWHYPLLVT
+344 RAFAAYLWHYPLLVV

-367 ALPAW
+367 ELPVW

-378 LLILACAEASYRLLE
+378 LLIFACAEASYRLFE

-404 TMPFGLAVPQVVLG
+404 PMPLGLAVPQVAFGALG
-418 ALGVLCAVVLL
+418 ALCALVLL
-429 LVPIAA
+429 FVPISA

-458 QAAAEAAQSGGSGD
+458 QAAAESAQSGENGDSSDAAGEGDGS
-472 TTSEGGDAQ
+472 Q
-481 AAESQQDNTTFD
+481 AEPQQDNTTFD

-506 AIDQINATN
+506 AIDQINATS

-546 YFPNGYIDAK
+546 YFPNGYIDAQ

-562 AGVDVYRSCQAAGH
+562 AGLDVYRQCQANGH

-598 LIDAVDPSKHVYL
+598 LIEAVDPSKHVYL

-635 DNVDVIDWYAESAG
+635 DNVDVIDWYTESAG

>member
-1 MSMRILAGGF
+1 MTETPIQDVAQKS
-11 PAARQVIPMQEASI
+11 PAARS
-25 QATEAEGPR
+25 PR
-34 TAKPARSRYVGA
+34 SHYVGA

-65 SWLSGGYF
+65 SWLPGGYF
-73 GVTIFFVITGYLTTL
+73 GVTVFFVLTGYLTTL
-88 SIEREIGRA
+88 SIECEIGRA
-97 GHLDYPRFV
+97 GRLDYPRFV

-139 KSDAVPALLFVE
+139 KSDVVPALLFVE

-175 WYLGVVMQFYVV
+175 WYLGVVMQFYVI

-198 VRSRRMACG
+198 VRSRRMACTV
-207 FVGALVVVSAVLMA
+207 VGVLAIASAVLMA
-221 LFYDPTGDT
+221 VLYDPAGDT

-242 ELLMGALAALW
+242 ELLLGALAALW
-253 TGGRGLSLR
+253 TGGHGLNLR
-262 AIPVVGPR
+262 ALPAVGPR
-270 LKDTPAWTCDALTI
+270 LKDAPAWTCDALALA
-284 TCLAGLGVMCFSLN
+284 CLAGLGVMCFSLN

-314 LTAILVSCLCR
+314 LTAVLVSCLCR
-325 PRSVVARVLGAHPV
+325 PQSAPAHVLGARPV

-344 RAFAVYLWHYPLLVT
+344 RAFAVYLWHYPLLVV

-367 ALPAW
+367 ELPVW
-372 GWALEF
+372 GWVLEF
-378 LLILACAEASYRLLE
+378 LLIFACAEASYRLFE
-393 KGQGPRELAGR
+393 KGRGPRELAGR
-404 TMPFGLAVPQVVLG
+404 PMPLGLAVPQVVFG
-418 ALGVLCAVVLL
+418 ALGVLCALALL
-429 LVPIAA
+429 FVPISA

-458 QAAAEAAQSGGSGD
+458 QAAAESAQSGENGDGSDAAGEGD
-472 TTSEGGDAQ
+472 GSQ
-481 AAESQQDNTTFD
+481 AEPQQDNTTFD

-506 AIDQINATN
+506 AIDQINATS

-546 YFPNGYIDAK
+546 YFPNGYIDAQ

-562 AGVDVYRSCQAAGH
+562 AGVDVYRQCQANGH

>member
-1 MSMRILAGGF
+1 MAETPIQDAAQKS
-11 PAARQVIPMQEASI
+11 PAVRS
-25 QATEAEGPR
+25 PR
-34 TAKPARSRYVGA
+34 SHYVGA

-65 SWLSGGYF
+65 SWLPGGYF
-73 GVTIFFVITGYLTTL
+73 GVTVFFVLTGYLTTL

-97 GHLDYPRFV
+97 GRLDYPRFV

-151 NVFYIVRNVSYFANA
+151 NVFYIVRKVSYFANA

-175 WYLGVVMQFYVV
+175 WYLGVVMQFYVI

-198 VRSRRMACG
+198 VRSRRTACSA
-207 FVGALVVVSAVLMA
+207 VGILSVASAVLMA
-221 LFYDPTGDT
+221 VLYDPAGDT

-242 ELLMGALAALW
+242 ELLLGALAALW
-253 TGGRGLSLR
+253 TGGRGLNLR
-262 AIPVVGPR
+262 ALPAVGPR
-270 LKDTPAWTCDALTI
+270 LKDAPAWTCDAVALA
-284 TCLAGLGVMCFSLN
+284 CLAGLGVMCFSLN

-314 LTAILVSCLCR
+314 LTAVLVSCLCR
-325 PRSVVARVLGAHPV
+325 PQSALAHVLGARPV

-344 RAFAVYLWHYPLLVT
+344 RAFAAYLWHYPLLVI

-367 ALPAW
+367 EFPVW

-378 LLILACAEASYRLLE
+378 LLIFACVEASYRLFE

-404 TMPFGLAVPQVVLG
+404 PMPLGLAVPQVAFG
-418 ALGVLCAVVLL
+418 ALGVLCALVLL
-429 LVPIAA
+429 FVPISA

-443 MQQMSAEEQQ
+443 MQQMSAEE
-453 YLAEQ
+453 
-458 QAAAEAAQSGGSGD
+458 
-472 TTSEGGDAQ
+472 
-481 AAESQQDNTTFD
+481 QQDNTTFD

-506 AIDQINATN
+506 AIDQINATS

-546 YFPNGYIDAK
+546 YFPNGYIDAQ

-562 AGVDVYRSCQAAGH
+562 AGLDAYRQCQANGH

-590 ARESQVKE
+590 ARENQVKE
-598 LIDAVDPSKHVYL
+598 LIEAVDPSKHVYL

-649 HDEYFW
+649 
-655 SDGTHLRPE
+655 L
-664 GAEAYVLMLRKA
+664 
-676 ITGR
+676 

>member
-1 MSMRILAGGF
+1 MT
-11 PAARQVIPMQEASI
+11 V
-25 QATEAEGPR
+25 
-34 TAKPARSRYVGA
+34 
-46 LDGLRVLAILAVL
+46 
-59 VYHANP
+59 
-65 SWLSGGYF
+65 
-73 GVTIFFVITGYLTTL
+73 FFVLTGYLTTL

-97 GHLDYPRFV
+97 GRLDYPRFV

-119 VVGVTTLLCVF
+119 VVGVSTLLCVF

-151 NVFYIVRNVSYFANA
+151 NVFYIVRKVSYFANA

-175 WYLGVVMQFYVV
+175 WYLGVVMQFYVI

-198 VRSRRMACG
+198 VRSRRTACSA
-207 FVGALVVVSAVLMA
+207 VGILSVASAVLMA
-221 LFYDPTGDT
+221 VLYDPAGDT

-242 ELLMGALAALW
+242 ELLLGALAALW
-253 TGGRGLSLR
+253 TGGRGLNLR
-262 AIPVVGPR
+262 ALPAVEPR
-270 LKDTPAWTCDALTI
+270 LKDAPAWTCDAVALA
-284 TCLAGLGVMCFSLN
+284 CLAGLGVMCFSLN

-314 LTAILVSCLCR
+314 LTAVLVSCLCR
-325 PRSVVARVLGAHPV
+325 PQSALAHVLGARPV

-344 RAFAVYLWHYPLLVT
+344 RAFAAYLWHYPLLVI

-367 ALPAW
+367 EIPVW

-378 LLILACAEASYRLLE
+378 LLIFACAEASYRLFE
-393 KGQGPRELAGR
+393 KGQGLRELAGR
-404 TMPFGLAVPQVVLG
+404 PMPLGLAVPQVAFG
-418 ALGVLCAVVLL
+418 ALGVLCALVLL
-429 LVPIAA
+429 VVPISA

-458 QAAAEAAQSGGSGD
+458 QAAAESARSGENGDGSDAAGEGD
-472 TTSEGGDAQ
+472 GYQ
-481 AAESQQDNTTFD
+481 AEPQQDNTTFD

-506 AIDQINATN
+506 AIDQINATS

-546 YFPNGYIDAK
+546 YFPNGYIDAQ

-562 AGVDVYRSCQAAGH
+562 AGLDVYRQCQANGH

-598 LIDAVDPSKHVYL
+598 LIEAVDPSKHVYL

-664 GAEAYVLMLRKA
+664 GAEAYILMLRKA